1 MSVGPSTGSV
11 VVTRGSGHE
20 VLGVEQAEPDD
31 DADSGDDPEADN
43 DVDLGPAAEF
53 EMVVERRH
61 AQKTSSRGFEGGDL
75 DDVADDL
82 GQEQAA
88 KDDGEEFGT
97 GQDGQP
103 R

>member
-1 MSVGPSTGSV
+1 
-11 VVTRGSGHE
+11 
-20 VLGVEQAEPDD
+20 
-31 DADSGDDPEADN
+31 
-43 DVDLGPAAEF
+43 
-53 EMVVERRH
+53 MVVERRH